1 MPLIT
6 TFRPDKLEPRAK
18 QREGRSDHVITIG
31 HARLGLEQPPS
42 DCAGQAG
49 PQRSEEELDRR
60 NTIERLAE
68 GPSPCATSASFDTPT
83 PDEPRRVGSDAEAPR
98 EPKRAQRSAPDLLR
112 PFRQQPGV
120 EHASS
125 GRSLRS
131 PVEACSFLP
140 DRTVRPFGI
149 SSLVVQLRLLHL
161 VLPNGFVSWSQ
172 VLTDWHVCGALA
184 KTKLPASL
192 ASQPELAAPFVAEVG
207 RAMRLQQ
214 LDRQSI
220 RTTLVRERIVEPI
233 YDAVGGPEYVAV
245 RNAMEQ
251 SQDRYISFWRN
262 EAKSADINVARSEME
277 RLQAGYFAIRQ
288 RHTPRIEQAQS
299 EALRRYWSL
308 KPGRGLGDNFFG
320 DCAADSIPALISR
333 VEPAWWWREFFL
345 CLQHRCQR
353 FHAADGVFLDQLPGI
368 RARVS
373 VKKLSAEVAEWSKG
387 MSDRWG
393 WDGPGHYR
401 MLADRAAAKARK
413 LLEWYETCAPGYLT
427 DEDVRGSLH
436 SRLVSLLESRD
447 PWKPLVSGR
456 MIESEH
462 WRN

>member
-1 MPLIT
+1 M
-6 TFRPDKLEPRAK
+6 
-18 QREGRSDHVITIG
+18 
-31 HARLGLEQPPS
+31 QP
-42 DCAGQAG
+42 
-49 PQRSEEELDRR
+49 
-60 NTIERLAE
+60 
-68 GPSPCATSASFDTPT
+68 
-83 PDEPRRVGSDAEAPR
+83 
-98 EPKRAQRSAPDLLR
+98 
-112 PFRQQPGV
+112 
-120 EHASS
+120 
-125 GRSLRS
+125 
-131 PVEACSFLP
+131 
-140 DRTVRPFGI
+140 
-149 SSLVVQLRLLHL
+149 
-161 VLPNGFVSWSQ
+161 VLPNCFTSWSQ

-184 KTKLPASL
+184 KTKLPTSL

-207 RAMRLQQ
+207 RAIRLQQ

-220 RTTLVRERIVEPI
+220 RTTLMRESVIEPT
-233 YDAVGGPEYVAV
+233 YDDAGGPEYVAV

-251 SQDRYISFWRN
+251 SQDRYISFLRT
-262 EAKSADINVARSEME
+262 EARSAVLHVAQTEME

-288 RHTPRIEQAQS
+288 RHTPRVAQAQK
-299 EALRRYWSL
+299 EALRLYWSL
-308 KPGRGLGDNFFG
+308 KPGRGLGDDFVA
-320 DCAADSIPALISR
+320 DCAADSIPALMSR
-333 VEPAWWWREFFL
+333 IEPAWWWREFFL

-373 VKKLSAEVAEWSKG
+373 VKKLSAEVAEWSEG

-401 MLADRAAAKARK
+401 MLADRTAAKARK
-413 LLEWYETCAPGYLT
+413 LHEWYETCAPGYLT

-456 MIESEH
+456 VIESEH

>member
-1 MPLIT
+1 MLASALNSRLLIA
-6 TFRPDKLEPRAK
+6 P
-18 QREGRSDHVITIG
+18 VN
-31 HARLGLEQPPS
+31 
-42 DCAGQAG
+42 AG

-60 NTIERLAE
+60 GTIERLAE
-68 GPSPCATSASFDTPT
+68 APSPCATSAGFDTPT
-83 PDEPRRVGSDAEAPR
+83 PDEPRRVGPDAEAPLGP
-98 EPKRAQRSAPDLLR
+98 ERAQRSAPDLLR
-112 PFRQQPGV
+112 PFRHHPGP
-120 EHASS
+120 ELASS

-140 DRTVRPFGI
+140 ARAVRPFGV
-149 SSLVVQLRLLHL
+149 SFFVVQLPPLQP
-161 VLPNGFVSWSQ
+161 VLPNSFDSWSQ

-184 KTKLPASL
+184 KTNLPASL
-192 ASQPELAAPFVAEVG
+192 ASQPELAAPLVAEVG
-207 RAMRLQQ
+207 RAIRLQQ
-214 LDRQSI
+214 LDRQSV
-220 RTTLVRERIVEPI
+220 RTKLVRESTVEPT
-233 YDAVGGPEYVAV
+233 YDAAGGHEYIAV

-251 SQDRYISFWRN
+251 SQDRYISFWRTG
-262 EAKSADINVARSEME
+262 ARSADTNVARTEME
-277 RLQAGYFAIRQ
+277 RLQASYFAIRQ
-288 RHTPRIEQAQS
+288 RHRPRVAQVQS
-299 EALRRYWSL
+299 EAIRRYWSL
-308 KPGRGLGDNFFG
+308 KPGRGLGDDFFA
-320 DCAADSIPALISR
+320 DCAADSIPALMSR
-333 VEPAWWWREFFL
+333 IEPAWWWREFFL

-413 LLEWYETCAPGYLT
+413 LVEWYETCAPGYLT

-436 SRLVSLLESRD
+436 SRLVNLLESRD

-456 MIESEH
+456 MTENEH